1 MTQRQDL
8 AVEGDASV
16 SPPVEVANV
25 GSPIVTASDQADF
38 RARQGNTAEQTQEL
52 VQAKVLPNT
61 TVEGRTDG
69 TGDGTQVATT
79 NEQSEK
85 NKANLATLMSGD
97 AKPEDRLRAAR
108 ELAQGGM
115 TSVSG
120 RGRDGQTYNMR
131 LELEP
136 AGSREMVH
144 VHMTGADGKE
154 RVALRGIA
162 RADGTFEQERDS
174 RGRQVSYE
182 GRMGSM
188 LQNMS
193 VVEPGAQPNPPEVQ
207 PDGEGQPRGRGD
219 RRPGRQSVE
228 PLPPQESNPPVLP
241 GEQPV
246 PYGRR
251 RPEDNRVVPDVP
263 PGQVQPREGDRY
275 APGAINRSQF
285 DAELRDPRVMA
296 AFAGR
301 MRSEVGSM
309 GPAAQLAFAEEVMNR
324 AASRNQTIMQA
335 LSGSYY
341 PTPHPGRSDNPA
353 FHAAITKAWQ
363 EGTDTIL
370 GATGNASGRV
380 GFGRRGGYFDRE
392 AGHWV
397 SPNQTRYINGER
409 FGYEQV
415 DLNRGWMAKYN
426 ELKNGDRNGLPSFA
440 RNRPGRRADIEDE
453 RRIV

>member
-8 AVEGDASV
+8 PVEGDASV

-38 RARQGNTAEQTQEL
+38 LTRSGNTADQTQEL
-52 VQAKVLPNT
+52 VQARVLPNT
-61 TVEGRTDG
+61 TVEGRTDA
-69 TGDGTQVATT
+69 TGDGTQLATT
-79 NEQSEK
+79 NDQSEK
-85 NKANLATLMSGD
+85 NKANLSTLMSAD

-115 TSVSG
+115 TNVSG
-120 RGRDGQTYNMR
+120 RAQDGTTYNMR

-136 AGSREMVH
+136 AGAREMVH
-144 VHMTGADGKE
+144 VHMTGPDGRE

-162 RADGTFEQERDS
+162 RADGSFEQERDS
-174 RGRQVSYE
+174 RGRAVSYE

-188 LQNMS
+188 LSNMS
-193 VVEPGAQPNPPEVQ
+193 AIEPGVQPNP
-207 PDGEGQPRGRGD
+207 G
-219 RRPGRQSVE
+219 
-228 PLPPQESNPPVLP
+228 
-241 GEQPV
+241 GEQPRPRGEGGPRREPSPAPEYIPPSGGDQPI

-263 PGQVQPREGDRY
+263 PGQVQPREGERY

-301 MRSEVGSM
+301 MRSEVGSQ

-353 FHAAITKAWQ
+353 FIAAINKAHQ
-363 EGTDTIL
+363 EGTDTIE

-380 GFGRRGGYFDRE
+380 GFGRRGGHFDRE
-392 AGHWV
+392 RGHWV
-397 SPNQTRYINGER
+397 SPNQTVHINGER

-415 DLNRGWMAKYN
+415 DLNKGWMAKYN
-426 ELKNGDRNGLPSFA
+426 ELKNGARDGLPSFV
-440 RNRPGRRADIEDE
+440 RNRPGRRADVDDNL
-453 RRIV
+453 RVV

>member
-1 MTQRQDL
+1 MSTRQDL
-8 AVEGDASV
+8 PVEGDASA
-16 SPPVEVANV
+16 SAPVEVANI
-25 GSPIVTASDQADF
+25 GSPIVSQSDQTDYLS
-38 RARQGNTAEQTQEL
+38 RVGNTTAATQDL
-52 VQAKVLPNT
+52 VDARVLPNT
-61 TVEGRTDG
+61 TVEGRTDV
-69 TGDGTQVATT
+69 TGDGSQLAST
-79 NEQSEK
+79 NDQSEK

-115 TSVSG
+115 TNVSG
-120 RGRDGQTYNMR
+120 RGADGKTYNMR

-144 VHMTGADGKE
+144 VHMTGPDGRE

-162 RADGTFEQERDS
+162 RADGSFEQERDS
-174 RGRQVSYE
+174 RGRAVSYE

-188 LQNMS
+188 LHNMS
-193 VVEPGAQPNPPEVQ
+193 TVEPGVQPNPGGDEPR
-207 PDGEGQPRGRGD
+207 PRGERPP
-219 RRPGRQSVE
+219 RRPSVE
-228 PLPPQESNPPVLP
+228 PAPPEDESPPVSP
-241 GEQPV
+241 PSGGDQPI

-263 PGQVQPREGDRY
+263 PGQVQPTDGQRY

-285 DAELRDPRVMA
+285 DDELKDPRVMA

-301 MRSEVGSM
+301 MRSEVGSQ

-324 AASRNQTIMQA
+324 AASRNQTLMQA

-341 PTPHPGRSDNPA
+341 PTSHPGRSDNPA
-353 FHAAITKAWQ
+353 FVAAITKAWQ
-363 EGTDTIL
+363 EGTDTIM

-380 GFGRRGGYFDRE
+380 GFGVRGGHFDRE
-392 AGHWV
+392 RGHWV
-397 SPNQTRYINGER
+397 SPNQTVHINGER

-415 DLNRGWMAKYN
+415 DLNKGWMAKYN
-426 ELKNGDRNGLPSFA
+426 ELKNGPRDGLPSFV
-440 RNRPGRRADIEDE
+440 RNRPGRRADVDDNL
-453 RRIV
+453 RIV